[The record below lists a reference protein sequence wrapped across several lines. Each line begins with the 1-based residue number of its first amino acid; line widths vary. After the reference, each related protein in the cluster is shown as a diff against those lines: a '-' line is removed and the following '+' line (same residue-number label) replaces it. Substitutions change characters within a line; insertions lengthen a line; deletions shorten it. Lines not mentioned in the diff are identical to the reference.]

1 MTKKV
6 RDYVEGISSREEYIK
21 TMIAELNDIKR
32 CNGIKYMIE
41 QSANIMADLHEK
53 IFEEQ
58 DRVDRL
64 NSNVDMLI
72 ERIKELQKSKNNE
85 ENK

>member
-1 MTKKV
+1 MEKKA

-53 IFEEQ
+53 IFKEQ
-58 DRVDRL
+58 DYVDAL
-64 NSNVDMLI
+64 NYHIDILC
-72 ERIKELQKSKNNE
+72 ERIKELQ
-85 ENK
+85 NK

>member
-1 MTKKV
+1 MEKKV
-6 RDYVEGISSREEYIK
+6 RDYVEGVSSREEYIK

-53 IFEEQ
+53 IFKEQ
-58 DRVDRL
+58 DYSDGL
-64 NSNVDMLI
+64 KNHVDMLI
-72 ERIKELQKSKNNE
+72 ERIKELQNE
-85 ENK
+85 